1 MTPLIDGKRNEIVDL
16 CRRYRVRAIE
26 LFSSAVNDR
35 FDPATSDIDFLV
47 DYEALG
53 QRSTQHATSAYCFPY
68 KTFLGERL
76 TWWNCPRFATRTF
89 CRLLHR
95 IGYCSMHFE
104 ALKYLYDMEQACVLL
119 SSFLVGKTFA
129 DYEADPMLRSAVE
142 RQLMIVGEAL
152 NRLRKIEPELLASIT
167 DSRKI
172 IAFRNILVHGY
183 DIIRNEVVW
192 GMLDSDLSTLTVEVS
207 ALLQQGQAQQGSI
220 EGH

>member
-1 MTPLIDGKRNEIVDL
+1 M
-16 CRRYRVRAIE
+16 
-26 LFSSAVNDR
+26 
-35 FDPATSDIDFLV
+35 
-47 DYEALG
+47 
-53 QRSTQHATSAYCFPY
+53 Q
-68 KTFLGERL
+68 
-76 TWWNCPRFATRTF
+76 
-89 CRLLHR
+89 
-95 IGYCSMHFE
+95 FE

-183 DIIRNEVVW
+183 YPGTEEAHTNPTRQRGEY
-192 GMLDSDLSTLTVEVS
+192 LR
-207 ALLQQGQAQQGSI
+207 ALAGASG
-220 EGH
+220 